1 MKFCEYIKSVYD
13 EYVATPN
20 NRKQFVIMLEPGTWK
35 YFMCFCDHICDGGY
49 EYQLAKAGVSKE
61 QLQFALDNHYIYKK
75 IRINKIPKKYRN
87 GDYYSLTDK
96 GRSSMFAYYFERK

>member
-49 EYQLAKAGVSKE
+49 EHQLAKADVSKE
-61 QLQFALDNHYIYKK
+61 QLQFALNGGYICKK
-75 IRINKIPKKYRN
+75 RSFVQKPKRYSN
-87 GDYYSLTDK
+87 GNYYSLTDK
-96 GRSSMFAYYFERK
+96 GRRTLYKYYFTKV